1 MPIITPLAQIS
12 GIQIPGLA
20 RGIDITVGLLDYVL
34 GIYIG
39 DASNKRLM

>member
-20 RGIDITVGLLDYVL
+20 RGIDIIAGSLDCVL
-34 GIYIG
+34 EMFIEG
-39 DASNKRLM
+39 ASDTRSM